1 MILDDKR
8 YRHWK
13 IFFEKNIR
21 GVDDEKAIIN
31 ADRLNVREHQKVL
44 IKGGYYV

>member
-1 MILDDKR
+1 MYPDMDEEDMQGVRLDDKR

-21 GVDDEKAIIN
+21 GVDDEKVILHAN
-31 ADRLNVREHQKVL
+31 TRDVCA
-44 IKGGYYV
+44 